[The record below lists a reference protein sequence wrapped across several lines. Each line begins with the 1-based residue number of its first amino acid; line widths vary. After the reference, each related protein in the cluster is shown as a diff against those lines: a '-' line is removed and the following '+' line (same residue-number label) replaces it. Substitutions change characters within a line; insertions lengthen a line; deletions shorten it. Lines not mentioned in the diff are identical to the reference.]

1 MIPDLNKNM
10 HKVKLAFVVP
20 WYGRT
25 IPGGAEAECRR
36 TAENLAQR
44 GVEVEV
50 LTTCVRE
57 LESDWGHNFYPEG
70 GYLINGVTVR
80 RFKIRPRKGEVF
92 NQINDKLMK
101 GLPVTPEE
109 EIRYMEEM
117 INSNN
122 LYDFILQN
130 KDRYYF
136 IFIPYLFSTTYF
148 GSAISPDKSYIIPCL
163 HDESYAYMG
172 IMKGMFEKVRGVIF
186 HTEVELELA
195 EKIYGL
201 SKSKSLLLGVGVDTE
216 INCNAVRFKKKYG
229 IEDRFILYAGRRDA
243 GKNTPLLIDYFC
255 KYKTR
260 YRDDL
265 KLVLIGNV
273 DIDIPPDFK
282 NWVIDLGF
290 VPLQDKYDAYAA
302 ATIFCQPS
310 VNESFSLVIMESW
323 LCGTPVMVNAN
334 CAVTKEHSLRSQ
346 GGLYFKDY
354 FEFCEIVNLFLED
367 HDLRQAMAERGR
379 RYVIENYNWDRVC
392 NRYIKEV
399 LGSEKD
405 SFLKKDNPPGGE
417 GPIIKKGRSP
427 RLQIHQMLPIFSYGD
442 AIGNNGLAIQRIL
455 RRLGFNSY
463 IYADLADERLGL
475 FSKPYKQYRDI
486 SNQDNILIYHY
497 SLFSEVSDFIMGLPD
512 KKIMIYHNITPEYF
526 YNGISEEV
534 ARNCK
539 RGREGLKRIL
549 GCFHLTLGVSEY
561 NRQELEELGSQS
573 TAVLPYIVDFERYSI
588 QPGLKRFP
596 VEDNC
601 TKILHVGR
609 VAPNKKIED
618 IIKVFYFY
626 QKINRQSQLFLIG
639 GDDDTKI
646 YSNALKRL
654 VYNLGL
660 EKRVLFWGR
669 IGFEDLVKFYK
680 ESDIYL
686 CMSEHEGF
694 CVPLLE
700 GMYFNLPILA
710 YNSTGIPYTL
720 KDAGILINEKKYYE
734 IAEMIHLLMTD
745 RVLREKVIK
754 GQRERLMDFNIDRL
768 TEQLKAY
775 IETVHGSPLF

>member
-1 MIPDLNKNM
+1 MD
-10 HKVKLAFVVP
+10 KVRLAFVVP

-80 RFKIRPRKGEVF
+80 RFKVRPRKGEVF
-92 NQINDKLMK
+92 NKINGKLMK
-101 GLPVTPEE
+101 GLPVTPVE
-109 EIRYMEEM
+109 EITYMEEM
-117 INSNN
+117 INSNS

-130 KDRYYF
+130 KDRYCF

-148 GSAISPDKSYIIPCL
+148 GSAVSPDKSYIIPCL
-163 HDESYAYMG
+163 HNESYAYMG

-186 HTEVELELA
+186 HTEAELKLA

-201 SKSKSLLLGVGVDTE
+201 SKSKSLLLGEGVDTD
-216 INCNAVRFKKKYG
+216 IDYDAGRFKRKYG

-260 YRDDL
+260 YRNDL

-273 DIDIPPDFK
+273 DIDIPPNFK

-290 VPLQDKYDAYAA
+290 VPLQDKYDAYGA
-302 ATIFCQPS
+302 ATIVCQPS

-334 CAVTKEHSLRSQ
+334 CAVTKEHCIRSN

-354 FEFCEIVNLFLED
+354 FEFCEIINLFLED

-379 RYVIENYNWDRVC
+379 RYVIENYNWDKIC
-392 NRYIKEV
+392 ERYIKEV

-405 SFLKKDNPPGGE
+405 SFLKEDNPSGGE
-417 GPIIKKGRSP
+417 GPIIKKRRGP
-427 RLQIHQMLPIFSYGD
+427 HLQIHQMLPIFSYGD
-442 AIGNNGLAIQRIL
+442 AIGNNVLAIQRIL

-463 IYADLADERLGL
+463 IYADLVDQRLSL
-475 FSKPYKQYRDI
+475 FYKPYKKYLDI
-486 SNQDNILIYHY
+486 SSGDNILIYHY
-497 SLFSEVSDFIMGLPD
+497 SLFSGLSDFIRCLPD

-526 YNGISEEV
+526 YRGISEEV
-534 ARNCK
+534 ARNC
-539 RGREGLKRIL
+539 RLGREELKNIL
-549 GCFHLTLGVSEY
+549 GCFHLALGDSEF
-561 NRQELEELGSQS
+561 NRQELEGFGARK
-573 TAVLPYIVDFERYSI
+573 TGVFPYIVDFERYNI
-588 QPGLKRFP
+588 QPCQNRFP
-596 VEDNC
+596 IEDNC

-609 VAPNKKIED
+609 VTPNKKIED
-618 IIKVFYFY
+618 VIKVFYFY
-626 QKINRQSQLFLIG
+626 QKINPQSQLFFIG
-639 GDDDTKI
+639 GDNDTEI

-660 EKRVLFWGR
+660 EKVYFLGHVD
-669 IGFEDLVKFYK
+669 FEDLVKFYK

-694 CVPLLE
+694 CVPLVE
-700 GMYFNLPILA
+700 SMYFNLPVLA
-710 YNSTGIPYTL
+710 YNSTAIPYTL
-720 KDAGILINEKKYYE
+720 EDAGILINEKKYHE
-734 IAEMIHLLMTD
+734 VAEMIHLLVTD
-745 RVLREKVIK
+745 KVLREKVIK
-754 GQRERLMDFNIDRL
+754 GQRERLMDFNIDKI